1 MNDKKQNDGE
11 TTFEWVPPDTT
22 KQLAVDYMKAL
33 PVEKLPIK
41 GSIGAVLRRQLLQKQ
56 LPLHD
61 IDYKVCD
68 QLGEQERK
76 QFEKYLEN
84 IKKYVGQGKVTKVSY
99 GDVFDRTSIVHFIN
113 CGFVRCYISYLAI
126 LRAFIPLAHFVSY
139 NKDITMIFSDVG
151 CPPIRSFSND
161 TCQCN

>member
-1 MNDKKQNDGE
+1 MQVSNKKQDNGE

-22 KQLAVDYMKAL
+22 KELAMDYMKAL

-56 LPLHD
+56 LPRHD

-68 QLGEQERK
+68 ELSEQEQK

-84 IKKYVGQGKVTKVSY
+84 IKRYVGQGKVMKVNY
-99 GDVFDRTSIVHFIN
+99 GDSTCTSIIYLILVSNSKIMCHKYL
-113 CGFVRCYISYLAI
+113 YI
-126 LRAFIPLAHFVSY
+126 
-139 NKDITMIFSDVG
+139 
-151 CPPIRSFSND
+151 
-161 TCQCN
+161 